1 MRSSAP
7 ATSSRASQG
16 PNPDAWRSD
25 AERERI
31 VFRPGLLSTTMRYT
45 NRASGIHQ
53 VIEFDGHR

>member
-1 MRSSAP
+1 M
-7 ATSSRASQG
+7 TSSPAEQG

-31 VFRPGLLSTTMRYT
+31 KFRPGLLSTTLRYT

-53 VIEFDGHR
+53 IIEFDGHR